1 MKDII
6 AKRRAM
12 WYGATFFIMSSLFIF
27 LFSIINYQYYFLF
40 ALIIT
45 IPGALYHLIIIL
57 ISPLDLVTF
66 NKDTKTFIFKKNR
79 KKWTYKNVLD
89 VDSVRDHKKLRKI
102 NSGTLYIHLKDDT
115 NIVLSHVDQVDKAV
129 VQIRNIIRY
138 YNN

>member
-1 MKDII
+1 
-6 AKRRAM
+6 M
-12 WYGATFFIMSSLFIF
+12 WYGATFFIMSSLFIL

-66 NKDTKTFIFKKNR
+66 NKDTKTFIFKNNR

-115 NIVLSHVDQVDKAV
+115 NIVLFHVDQVDKAV

>member
-1 MKDII
+1 
-6 AKRRAM
+6 M
-12 WYGATFFIMSSLFIF
+12 WYGATFFIMSSLFIL

-102 NSGTLYIHLKDDT
+102 NSGTLYIH
-115 NIVLSHVDQVDKAV
+115 
-129 VQIRNIIRY
+129 
-138 YNN
+138 